1 MKMKLQ
7 KFLILAGTAILAG
20 VIWVWLAVAEQKRL
34 SPPQAVNTLL
44 KFADA
49 MPSPRRL
56 AIVEEAGEKRVVWI
70 GESGHWSLPSG
81 PACYVFDG
89 SGKLLEWNTETGD
102 GQPTTRFLQPAW
114 NAKQLTVMEAI
125 ESIRD

>member
-1 MKMKLQ
+1 MKLKLR
-7 KFLILAGTAILAG
+7 KFLILSGTAIFTM
-20 VIWVWLAVAEQKRL
+20 VIWSLIAVAERRRL
-34 SPPQAVNTLL
+34 SPPPAVNTLAE
-44 KFADA
+44 FADA

-56 AIVEEAGEKRVVWI
+56 VIVEEAGEKRVVWI

-89 SGKLLEWNTETGD
+89 FGRLVEWNSETGD

-114 NAKQLTVMEAI
+114 NAKQLTVKEAI